1 MKVSSPKTKLV
12 TTHKLKHFNIIEMS
26 KDGKPSKGREGGEKT
41 DVYFY
46 NQKQILGRKFSFT
59 IASESFSINQRGAE
73 NSAPDNSPAVQPLT
87 PSHRFFG
94 KTEK

>member
-1 MKVSSPKTKLV
+1 
-12 TTHKLKHFNIIEMS
+12 MS

-41 DVYFY
+41 DIYFY

-73 NSAPDNSPAVQPLT
+73 NSAPDSPAVQPLT
-87 PSHRFFG
+87 PSRWFFG
-94 KTEK
+94 KTEKQQNENSLNLANPKAAVECKCGEK